1 MQQTPDTMR
10 TALRV
15 LTAVIERRDPHLAD
29 LEELR
34 RFAPLLA
41 DAPVDELARD
51 VIQAMKAALRTT
63 ARIGQ
68 SSLAA

>member
-1 MQQTPDTMR
+1 MR
-10 TALRV
+10 TGLRV
-15 LTAVIERRDPHLAD
+15 LTAVTAKRDPDPAD

-51 VIQAMKAALRTT
+51 VIQTMKRRSEVRRALSGR
-63 ARIGQ
+63 
-68 SSLAA
+68 